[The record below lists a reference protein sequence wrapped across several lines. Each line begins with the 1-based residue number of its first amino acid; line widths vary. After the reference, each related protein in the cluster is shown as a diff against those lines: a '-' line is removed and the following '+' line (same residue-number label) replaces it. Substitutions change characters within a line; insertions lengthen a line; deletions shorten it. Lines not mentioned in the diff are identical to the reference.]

1 MQRKEIQT
9 IIDATRT
16 FLLSKKMKSEE
27 KQKEYID
34 FVDFIM
40 REFEISAELY
50 MNVAKRKQ
58 GERR

>member
-9 IIDATRT
+9 IIDTTRT

-34 FVDFIM
+34 FVGFIM